1 MGSIVA
7 DMKQPHSTN
16 FTLVVAETAGRD
28 VLFSGTKRACDS
40 LNYRTDINAPQ
51 LDVICIDPTQ
61 PNIQTAIKGMSPG
74 AIVVAGIE
82 AVSGVDTALA
92 LSKTINAAGAML
104 AVAEQSVGSPQSV
117 FSAGQILSLVHHGAM
132 AVFREYDFIAEDTVL
147 QLLIEYIRRSKVKA
161 ILIGDPARRLKGLL
175 DEVKLEWADPDNSMV
190 YRPEVTFRVA
200 CALTQVPALNGSL
213 NTREKVARE
222 GFLRGWLPYNIED
235 ARKAIGSLTRVWD
248 LHTRTLSMLPHEAR
262 RRGFPNPDEADIL
275 FDFIE
280 RIDTDERVF
289 TSASGTQF
297 DILYISEI

>member
-7 DMKQPHSTN
+7 DMKQTHGTN

-40 LNYRTDINAPQ
+40 LNCRTDINAPQ

-61 PNIQTAIKGMSPG
+61 PNIQTAITDVSPRV
-74 AIVVAGIE
+74 IVVAGIE

-117 FSAGQILSLVHHGAM
+117 FSAGQILSLVHYGTM
-132 AVFREYDFIAEDTVL
+132 AIFREYDFIAEDTVL
-147 QLLIEYIRRSKVKA
+147 QLLIEYVRRSKVKA
-161 ILIGDPARRLKGLL
+161 ILIGDPARRLKDLL

-200 CALTQVPALNGSL
+200 CALTQVPELAPSL
-213 NTREKVARE
+213 NTREKIAYELNRQ
-222 GFLRGWLPYNIED
+222 GWFPYNIED
-235 ARKAIGSLTRVWD
+235 TRKAVGSLTRVLG
-248 LHTRTLSMLPHEAR
+248 LHNRILYMLPHEAR
-262 RRGFPNPDEADIL
+262 RRGYPNPGEADVL

-289 TSASGTQF
+289 TSASGAKF
-297 DILYISEI
+297 DIVYVAEI

>member
-7 DMKQPHSTN
+7 DMKQTHGTN

-40 LNYRTDINAPQ
+40 LNCRTDINVPQ

-61 PNIQTAIKGMSPG
+61 PNIQTAIKGVCPG

-104 AVAEQSVGSPQSV
+104 AVAEQSVGSLQSV
-117 FSAGQILSLVHHGAM
+117 FSAGQILSLVYYGTM
-132 AVFREYDFIAEDTVL
+132 AIFREYDFIAEDTVL
-147 QLLIEYIRRSKVKA
+147 QLLIEYVRRSKLKA
-161 ILIGDPARRLKGLL
+161 ILIGDPARWLKGLL
-175 DEVKLEWADPDNSMV
+175 DEVKLEWADPDNIMV
-190 YRPEVTFRVA
+190 FRPEVTFRAA
-200 CALTQVPALNGSL
+200 CALTQVPELDPSL
-213 NTREKVARE
+213 NTHQKIAYELNR
-222 GFLRGWLPYNIED
+222 RGWFPYNFED
-235 ARKAIGSLTRVWD
+235 TRKAVGSLTRVWG
-248 LHTRTLSMLPHEAR
+248 LHTRTLYMLPQEAR
-262 RRGFPNPDEADIL
+262 RRGFPHLNEADVL